1 MVIHLPHAE
10 GGFGVPFNCVT
21 KDAAFYSTTSRF
33 VSFLGAFSQE
43 RQRLWLPADD
53 LQDSS
58 SWKSSPLVLLRD
70 IHSDLISKYDCKE
83 VCAPSQSQGNVGSSA
98 RLSSQD
104 GVPQQQEA
112 APLSLPQLDRL
123 FEASFARDESS
134 ASSTGVTAIP
144 SQLKITK
151 QILKHWQPFQDLK
164 LQFVGSRR
172 QEQLSSRCQQR
183 IVATVEESVLRMEM
197 AGLESQEEDAS
208 QRVLFYKPMAWLGQI
223 RPHRRDESWS
233 AALWQTFFSTSMGAQ
248 IPVIAEKP
256 LAVCGCRKF
265 KIDALGDHLCTC
277 TSHSGA
283 KKAHDWAVDQL
294 ADLFRTTHKVKTQQ
308 VVKSRGQHCGDLEL
322 AAYLANEAGPVPLVL
337 DLRLAH
343 DRIGSSTN
351 PALNG
356 TLTHPNNID
365 ESLNKAAKD
374 KIRKYRADYN
384 NNPPNAVAFM
394 PAIAGTSGR
403 LHSEFI
409 RLLFLQAHRETD
421 RFFAASGVQSA
432 QYNSGFFHIRR
443 AAFSGLLKSRV
454 GNIIAKASALRVNLN
469 LDGAPIASSS
479 HTHPS
484 HSQTSL
490 LLTSS
495 LSLGVPV
502 PRPTQCMGGA

>member
-1 MVIHLPHAE
+1 M
-10 GGFGVPFNCVT
+10 
-21 KDAAFYSTTSRF
+21 
-33 VSFLGAFSQE
+33 
-43 RQRLWLPADD
+43 
-53 LQDSS
+53 
-58 SWKSSPLVLLRD
+58 
-70 IHSDLISKYDCKE
+70 
-83 VCAPSQSQGNVGSSA
+83 
-98 RLSSQD
+98 
-104 GVPQQQEA
+104 
-112 APLSLPQLDRL
+112 
-123 FEASFARDESS
+123 
-134 ASSTGVTAIP
+134 
-144 SQLKITK
+144 
-151 QILKHWQPFQDLK
+151 
-164 LQFVGSRR
+164 
-172 QEQLSSRCQQR
+172 
-183 IVATVEESVLRMEM
+183 
-197 AGLESQEEDAS
+197 
-208 QRVLFYKPMAWLGQI
+208 
-223 RPHRRDESWS
+223 
-233 AALWQTFFSTSMGAQ
+233 
-248 IPVIAEKP
+248 
-256 LAVCGCRKF
+256 
-265 KIDALGDHLCTC
+265 
-277 TSHSGA
+277 
-283 KKAHDWAVDQL
+283 
-294 ADLFRTTHKVKTQQ
+294 
-308 VVKSRGQHCGDLEL
+308 VKSRGQHCGDLEL

-432 QYNSGFFHIRR
+432 QSNSAFWHFRR